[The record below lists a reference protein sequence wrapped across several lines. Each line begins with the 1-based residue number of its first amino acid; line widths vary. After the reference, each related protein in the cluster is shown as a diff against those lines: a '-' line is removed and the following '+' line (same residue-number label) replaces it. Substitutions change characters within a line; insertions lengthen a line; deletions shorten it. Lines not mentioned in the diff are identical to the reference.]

1 MRRARPFANPPQALE
16 PLRAR
21 DVLD

>member
-21 DVLD
+21 DALD